1 MDPIKNKA
9 YLRYAGLYYEQL
21 RLYAIHRK
29 VLDLPS
35 DEGNV
40 LWLIWNT
47 HQCTQKD
54 LCNLL
59 GLPKQ
64 TVNNV
69 IKRFAKEGWIEFR
82 PIESDRRKKELR
94 LTDKGFERTEAIMR
108 AEIEAENKALM
119 ALPKEKRAAFLD
131 IWEEFLKNLEDAFG
145 VPPQE

>member
-1 MDPIKNKA
+1 MDPTKSKT

-69 IKRFAKEGWIEFR
+69 IKRFVKEGWLEFR
-82 PIESDRRKKELR
+82 PVESDRRKKELR

-119 ALPKEKRAAFLD
+119 ALPKEKREAFLD
-131 IWEEFLKNLEDAFG
+131 NWEEFLKNLEEAFG